1 MTIIQFQNAKSRKGA
16 FTQSEV
22 KTAIQS
28 LEEGKV
34 LYFADFP
41 FELQDIEHALLSPD
55 CLKPPSKNISLDTVS
70 GILKGMVDESESTLN
85 LRGMM
90 KRFSER
96 SLQLVKELLPHYYC
110 PQLSV
115 GRTSYRPAEISGRAS
130 SYRKD
135 DTRLHVDA
143 FPSAPNQGNRI
154 LRVFSNINPFGQNRV
169 WRLGEPFEE
178 VAKQFL
184 PQIRKPLF
192 GTSAFLNALRI
203 TKSRRTFYD
212 HYMLKMHDL
221 MKGDLDY
228 QIKAQ
233 QIEFQFPPDSTWI
246 VMTDQVSHA
255 AMAGQYVLEQTFYL
269 PVSGMLNENLSPLRV
284 LERMTGHK
292 LV

>member
-1 MTIIQFQNAKSRKGA
+1 MAIIQFQNAKSRKGA

-28 LEEGKV
+28 LEEGNV

-41 FELQDIEHALLSPD
+41 FKLQDIEHALLSPD
-55 CLKPPSKNISLDTVS
+55 CLKPPSKNISLDIVS

-96 SLQLVKELLPHYYC
+96 SLQLVKELLPHYC
-110 PQLSV
+110 PQLRV

-212 HYMLKMHDL
+212 HYMLKTHDL

>member
-96 SLQLVKELLPHYYC
+96 SLQLVKELLPHYC

-154 LRVFSNINPFGQNRV
+154 LRIFSNINPFGQNRV